1 MRDAHPG
8 RYLTLMTFDP
18 ITIIMLAVLAVLIFF
33 MFRNSRK
40 RQADAKEMQQKVQ
53 PGAQVMTN
61 FGVFGTIL
69 SIDEDENQ
77 VLLETSPGT
86 ILTVHRQTIARVVE
100 PKDAVDVDE
109 TPALDGEP
117 EFGERV
123 SDAATDE
130 TTSDASGTDQSNNDE
145 KPDAK

>member
-1 MRDAHPG
+1 
-8 RYLTLMTFDP
+8 
-18 ITIIMLAVLAVLIFF
+18 MLAVLAVLIFF

-40 RQADAKEMQQKVQ
+40 RQADARELQSKVQ
-53 PGAQVMTN
+53 PGAKVMTN

-86 ILTVHRQTIARVVE
+86 VLTVHRQTVSRVVE
-100 PKDAVDVDE
+100 PVAAAPVTEVG
-109 TPALDGEP
+109 AAGSAAEP

-123 SDAATDE
+123 DDTPTDE
-130 TTSDASGTDQSNNDE
+130 APDTKKSDD
-145 KPDAK
+145 

>member
-1 MRDAHPG
+1 
-8 RYLTLMTFDP
+8 MTFDP
-18 ITIIMLAVLAVLIFF
+18 FTIIMLAVLAVLIFF

-40 RQADAKEMQQKVQ
+40 RQADARELQSKVA
-53 PGAQVMTN
+53 PGAKVMTN

-86 ILTVHRQTIARVVE
+86 VLTVHRQTVARVI
-100 PKDAVDVDE
+100 
-109 TPALDGEP
+109 TPAEEPETVTAETTEGEP

-123 SDAATDE
+123 DE
-130 TTSDASGTDQSNNDE
+130 TPNDE
-145 KPDAK
+145 TPDTKKSDD

>member
-1 MRDAHPG
+1 
-8 RYLTLMTFDP
+8 MTFDP
-18 ITIIMLAVLAVLIFF
+18 FTIIMLAVLAVLIFF

-40 RQADAKEMQQKVQ
+40 RQSDARELQSKVQ
-53 PGAQVMTN
+53 AGAKVMTN

-86 ILTVHRQTIARVVE
+86 VLTVHRQTIARVV
-100 PKDAVDVDE
+100 
-109 TPALDGEP
+109 TPVAAAAATEVTSAEGEP

-123 SDAATDE
+123 DDAPTDE
-130 TTSDASGTDQSNNDE
+130 APDTKKSDD
-145 KPDAK
+145 

>member
-1 MRDAHPG
+1 
-8 RYLTLMTFDP
+8 MTFDP
-18 ITIIMLAVLAVLIFF
+18 FTIIMLAVLAVLIFF

-40 RQADAKEMQQKVQ
+40 RQSEARELQSKVQ
-53 PGAQVMTN
+53 AGAKVMTN

-86 ILTVHRQTIARVVE
+86 VLTVHRQTIARVVE
-100 PKDAVDVDE
+100 PVAATAATEVA
-109 TPALDGEP
+109 PAEGEP

-123 SDAATDE
+123 DDAPTDE
-130 TTSDASGTDQSNNDE
+130 APDTKKSDD
-145 KPDAK
+145 

>member
-1 MRDAHPG
+1 
-8 RYLTLMTFDP
+8 MTFDP
-18 ITIIMLAVLAVLIFF
+18 FTIIMLAVLAVLIFF

-40 RQADAKEMQQKVQ
+40 RQSEARELQSKVQ
-53 PGAQVMTN
+53 AGAKVMTN

-86 ILTVHRQTIARVVE
+86 VLTVHRQTIARVVE
-100 PKDAVDVDE
+100 PAAAVAATDV
-109 TPALDGEP
+109 TPTEDEP

-123 SDAATDE
+123 DDTPTDE
-130 TTSDASGTDQSNNDE
+130 APDTKKSDD
-145 KPDAK
+145 

>member
-1 MRDAHPG
+1 
-8 RYLTLMTFDP
+8 MTFDP
-18 ITIIMLAVLAVLIFF
+18 FTIIMLAVLAVLIFF

-40 RQADAKEMQQKVQ
+40 RQAEARNLQSKVQ
-53 PGAQVMTN
+53 PGAKVMTN

-86 ILTVHRQTIARVVE
+86 VLTVHRQTVARVVE
-100 PKDAVDVDE
+100 PVADATVTEVAPDDV
-109 TPALDGEP
+109 AGEP

-123 SDAATDE
+123 DETPTDE
-130 TTSDASGTDQSNNDE
+130 T
-145 KPDAK
+145 PDTKKSED

>member
-1 MRDAHPG
+1 MPSTPCGHPHTG
-8 RYLTLMTFDP
+8 RFLPLMTFDP
-18 ITIIMLAVLAVLIFF
+18 FTIIMLAVLAVLIFF

-40 RQADAKEMQQKVQ
+40 RRADAQALQSKVQ
-53 PGAQVMTN
+53 SGAKVMTN

-86 ILTVHRQTIARVVE
+86 VLTVHRQTIARVVE
-100 PKDAVDVDE
+100 PAAVDSATEVGTDPVE
-109 TPALDGEP
+109 GEP

-123 SDAATDE
+123 DEAPTDE
-130 TTSDASGTDQSNNDE
+130 TPDTKKSDD
-145 KPDAK
+145 

>member
-1 MRDAHPG
+1 
-8 RYLTLMTFDP
+8 MTFDP
-18 ITIIMLAVLAVLIFF
+18 FTIIMLAVLAVLIFF

-40 RQADAKEMQQKVQ
+40 RQSEARELQSKVQ
-53 PGAQVMTN
+53 AGAKVMTN

-86 ILTVHRQTIARVVE
+86 VLTVHRQTIARVVE
-100 PKDAVDVDE
+100 PAAADAVTDV
-109 TPALDGEP
+109 TPAEGEP

-123 SDAATDE
+123 DDAPTDE
-130 TTSDASGTDQSNNDE
+130 APDTKKSDD
-145 KPDAK
+145 

>member
-1 MRDAHPG
+1 
-8 RYLTLMTFDP
+8 MTFDP
-18 ITIIMLAVLAVLIFF
+18 FTIIMLAVLAVLIFF

-40 RQADAKEMQQKVQ
+40 RQAEARELQTKVQ
-53 PGAQVMTN
+53 PGAKVMTN

-86 ILTVHRQTIARVVE
+86 VLTVHRQTVARVVE
-100 PKDAVDVDE
+100 PVAA
-109 TPALDGEP
+109 PAATEVGSVAGDGEP

-123 SDAATDE
+123 DDAPTDE
-130 TTSDASGTDQSNNDE
+130 TPDTKKSDG
-145 KPDAK
+145 